1 MALKINFTKDAI
13 RDLACPDG
21 KSEIYVYDTHTKGLA
36 VRVTKAGGKTFYVI
50 RKVNSKDQRR
60 KIDVF
65 DYKSTKLPVIRETA
79 EKIYA
84 NLDVILVAEER
95 KSLRDSITVD
105 DAFEMMI
112 AGKSE
117 LAESTVGDYRTTY
130 DNYVRPLLGM
140 RPLGTISNKDVLELH
155 AKTSQPV
162 MRANG
167 VMSEPRH
174 RSANKAVTLL
184 GSIFSFSI
192 VVILDDANQRVYDFN
207 PVDIMTTIK
216 KWHKNKRSKIRVNP
230 EELGAIISA
239 SIEIGD
245 KAPLREVPTSFKSAS
260 AAVLFMLFS
269 GIRPGEIGKIRKEY
283 VCHKTRSIIFPARD
297 QVKRKCDALKNAEE
311 FHLVLNDSAYCQLL
325 YAAKQNSGDYVFAGV
340 EQEKLSEANVRD
352 FLTKVSNQLLDK
364 KHLPR
369 KILRASFISIAE
381 RAGVGAFYIKVLC
394 NHSGQGQSV
403 DVTDGYKS
411 AYLTEI
417 RNATTKVESEIYDSA
432 KIDRDIVCRGYLSS
446 LKPLDAK
453 ILQVKSVAL

>member
-1 MALKINFTKDAI
+1 M
-13 RDLACPDG
+13 
-21 KSEIYVYDTHTKGLA
+21 
-36 VRVTKAGGKTFYVI
+36 
-50 RKVNSKDQRR
+50 
-60 KIDVF
+60 
-65 DYKSTKLPVIRETA
+65 
-79 EKIYA
+79 
-84 NLDVILVAEER
+84 
-95 KSLRDSITVD
+95 
-105 DAFEMMI
+105 
-112 AGKSE
+112 
-117 LAESTVGDYRTTY
+117 
-130 DNYVRPLLGM
+130 
-140 RPLGTISNKDVLELH
+140 
-155 AKTSQPV
+155 
-162 MRANG
+162 
-167 VMSEPRH
+167 
-174 RSANKAVTLL
+174 
-184 GSIFSFSI
+184 
-192 VVILDDANQRVYDFN
+192 VILDDANQRVYDFN